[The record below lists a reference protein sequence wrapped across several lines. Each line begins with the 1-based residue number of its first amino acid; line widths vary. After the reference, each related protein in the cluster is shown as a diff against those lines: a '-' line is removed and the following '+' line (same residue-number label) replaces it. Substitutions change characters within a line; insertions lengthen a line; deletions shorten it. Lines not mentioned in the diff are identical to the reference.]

1 MSSDVNTEIK
11 ERVVFVVGD
20 EWVLK
25 RDDTFDKCIEF
36 VTEEALTTPVNIDD
50 MFIYRS
56 MIKFLTTE
64 VKWT

>member
-1 MSSDVNTEIK
+1 MSNDVNTQIK

-25 RDDTFDKCIEF
+25 RDDTFDKCVEF
-36 VTEEALTTPVNIDD
+36 VTEEALTATVDVDD
-50 MFIYRS
+50 IFIYRS
-56 MIKFLTTE
+56 MIKFLTKE